1 MFVINRFS
9 LSMFITRFAHS
20 MSPRRLKIEGMVEP
34 FTPNFFIKVIVK
46 LYVTS
51 DVRREAAVAE
61 LRRADK
67 LKDEVNEIMTS
78 FRGAFEDSV
87 TI

>member
-1 MFVINRFS
+1 
-9 LSMFITRFAHS
+9 MFITRFAHS
-20 MSPRRLKIEGMVEP
+20 MSPRRLKIVRMVEP

-46 LYVTS
+46 LYVIS
-51 DVRREAAVAE
+51 DVRRDAAVAD
-61 LRRADK
+61 LKRADK
-67 LKDEVNEIMTS
+67 LEDEVKEIMTS